1 MKLIIFGATGTVGRQ
16 LAGQALAQGHQVTAF
31 VRDPAKFGA
40 PRHNLRIVKGDV
52 LDAAAVKNAVTG
64 HDVVLCA
71 LGRPLMN
78 KEKLRAKGTEIIVR
92 AMQVAGVTRLI
103 CLSAMGTAES
113 RALLPLRYTHFLIPL
128 FMRRLY
134 ADHSEQERLIR
145 QSGLDWVIVRP
156 GSFQEGPETGTYWHG
171 FKSPQASLT
180 FKISTGDVAHF
191 MLKQLKDN
199 TYLGAAP
206 ALSY

>member
-16 LAGQALAQGHQVTAF
+16 LAAQALEQGHQVTAF

-40 PRHNLRIVKGDV
+40 PHHNLRLVKGDV
-52 LDAAAVKNAVTG
+52 LDEDSVRRAMTG
-64 HDVVLCA
+64 HDAVLCA

-92 AMQVAGVTRLI
+92 AMQAAGVSRLI

-134 ADHSEQERLIR
+134 ADHAEQERLVR
-145 QSGLDWVIVRP
+145 QSRLDWVIVRP
-156 GSFQEGPETGTYWHG
+156 GSFEEGPATGTYWHG
-171 FKSPQASLT
+171 FKSPEKSLN

-199 TYLGAAP
+199 TYLGGAP